1 MTLDQMRTRMNEY
14 FSKFTPESFCK
25 MLEEKY
31 GLKEIVR
38 FEKGVV
44 SEGLPM
50 STPSYNGGNSLFS
63 DNDESYGVAA

>member
-1 MTLDQMRTRMNEY
+1 MTLSQIRTRMNEY
-14 FSKFTPESFCK
+14 FNKFTPESFCK

-38 FEKGVV
+38 SEEGVV
-44 SEGLPM
+44 SEGLPT
-50 STPSYNGGNSLFS
+50 STPSYNGGSSLFS

>member
-1 MTLDQMRTRMNEY
+1 MRTRMNEY

-31 GLKEIVR
+31 GLKEIVMSEEG
-38 FEKGVV
+38 FIG
-44 SEGLPM
+44 EGLPM
-50 STPSYNGGNSLFS
+50 TTPSYNGDNSLFS